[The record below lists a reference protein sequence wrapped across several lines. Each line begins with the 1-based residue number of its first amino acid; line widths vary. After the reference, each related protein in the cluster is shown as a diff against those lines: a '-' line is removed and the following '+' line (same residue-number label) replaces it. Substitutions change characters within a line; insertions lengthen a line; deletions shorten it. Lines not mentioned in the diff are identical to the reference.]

1 MKAEERFTAD
11 VIRVMRE
18 KIKEH
23 DGAEVVFCGL
33 INEDGLVSE
42 ITTVASGHETAAP
55 APASHMRDA
64 DVVIHN
70 HPSGVLRPSSADIA
84 TAAQLGRDGI
94 GSYIIDNLVSRVTV
108 TVEPYSAAER
118 VEVDSGSLVD
128 FCESKEGFSKFI
140 GDYEYRESQSEMM
153 KAVTEALNK
162 NRLLVVEAGTGIG
175 KSLAYLIP

>member
-11 VIRVMRE
+11 VIRIMRE

-55 APASHMRDA
+55 APAAHMRDA

-70 HPSGVLRPSSADIA
+70 HPSGDPEPSSEDIA
-84 TAAQLGRDGI
+84 VTRRIRDAGNLIGI
-94 GSYIIDNLVSRVTV
+94 RLMDHII
-108 TVEPYSAAER
+108 
-118 VEVDSGSLVD
+118 
-128 FCESKEGFSKFI
+128 I
-140 GDYEYRESQSEMM
+140 GDNIYVSFKE
-153 KAVTEALNK
+153 KG
-162 NRLLVVEAGTGIG
+162 LL
-175 KSLAYLIP
+175 